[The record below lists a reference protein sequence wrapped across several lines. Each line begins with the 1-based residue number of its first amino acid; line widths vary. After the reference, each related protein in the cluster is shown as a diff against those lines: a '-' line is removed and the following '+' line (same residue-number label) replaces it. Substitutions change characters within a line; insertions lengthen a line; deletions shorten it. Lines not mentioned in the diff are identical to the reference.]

1 MVPCRDFRGE
11 NNFKPHSPSQIL
23 AALCIY
29 KNLTGGMDLFGY
41 AKAILNSIASN
52 SYCRLL
58 GGVGVGGK
66 LVLPEQQRALSL
78 ANANLVIRE
87 C

>member
-11 NNFKPHSPSQIL
+11 NNVKPHSPSQIL

-58 GGVGVGGK
+58 GGGGGGGGG
-66 LVLPEQQRALSL
+66 QTGITGTTTGAL
-78 ANANLVIRE
+78 IG
-87 C
+87 